1 MAHFPVRHPFG
12 ASIATAMLFKIVPD
26 DFVEPFFF
34 NIEGSNP
41 LSTIHKKRGL

>member
-26 DFVEPFFF
+26 DFVEPVYLKYRGFESTF
-34 NIEGSNP
+34 NDP
-41 LSTIHKKRGL
+41 